1 VPVHLR
7 DYQPNDFDTLWK
19 LDQLCFPEDIAYS
32 RSELRIF
39 LSLRTAFCIVA
50 EQDHNIAGFVVV
62 DSRPRRAGYIVT
74 IDVDPEQR
82 RQGIASILLTEVERR
97 LLRQGINA
105 IRLEVADNN
114 QSARD
119 FYARHGFVIIGRKPG
134 YYNGRVDALSLEKKL
149 R

>member
-50 EQDHNIAGFVVV
+50 EQEQKIAGFVVV
-62 DSRPRRAGYIVT
+62 DSRPHRAGYIVT
-74 IDVDPEQR
+74 IDVDPAQR
-82 RQGIASILLTEVERR
+82 
-97 LLRQGINA
+97 RQGINA

-119 FYARHGFVIIGRKPG
+119 FYARHGFAVIGRKPG
-134 YYNGRVDALSLEKKL
+134 
-149 R
+149 